1 MWIDQLDFV
10 FHECLVLWEVE
21 KIKLVSI
28 LLSIES
34 SVGVTM
40 GDIGD
45 DTRVVSMTC
54 SPSIVL
60 RKTSV
65 DLGNGVGLSFSIS
78 LAIVTMMKTIVTSVT
93 NSTIPSHMTISIVNT
108 SDHATIG
115 ETMSHLTQGVGV
127 TGHTG
132 NNGNQ
137 LLGSAVRSKFFKFD
151 TYRRDGVEG
160 ARCGTRVHA
169 TSPFRL

>member
-1 MWIDQLDFV
+1 MR
-10 FHECLVLWEVE
+10 
-21 KIKLVSI
+21 
-28 LLSIES
+28 
-34 SVGVTM
+34 
-40 GDIGD
+40 DIGD
-45 DTRVVSMTC
+45 EPWVVSMTCSPSIVLRQTSVDLGDGVGLSISLAIVTNMMKRSRVGDIRDEPWVVGMTC

-65 DLGNGVGLSFSIS
+65 DLSNGVGLSFSIS

-93 NSTIPSHMTISIVNT
+93 NSTISSHMTISIVNT

-137 LLGSAVRSKFFKFD
+137 SSK
-151 TYRRDGVEG
+151 
-160 ARCGTRVHA
+160 
-169 TSPFRL
+169 

>member
-1 MWIDQLDFV
+1 MGDIGDDTRV
-10 FHECLVLWEVE
+10 VGMTCGPSIVLRKTSVD
-21 KIKLVSI
+21 
-28 LLSIES
+28 LSNSVGFSFSLAIVANMMKRS
-34 SVGVTM
+34 SV

-65 DLGNGVGLSFSIS
+65 DLSNGVGLSFSVS

-93 NSTIPSHMTISIVNT
+93 HSTISSHMTISIVNT

-137 LLGSAVRSKFFKFD
+137 LK
-151 TYRRDGVEG
+151 TIN
-160 ARCGTRVHA
+160 
-169 TSPFRL
+169 